1 MKTEPQ
7 PGQLSAEFVPPIE
20 YGVPEY
26 QEAMPLTCQPP
37 RICLQGALC
46 ESLKN
51 GSS

>member
-7 PGQLSAEFVPPIE
+7 PWQFSALLVPLIE

-37 RICLQGALC
+37 RILPRADL
-46 ESLKN
+46 LFFRN